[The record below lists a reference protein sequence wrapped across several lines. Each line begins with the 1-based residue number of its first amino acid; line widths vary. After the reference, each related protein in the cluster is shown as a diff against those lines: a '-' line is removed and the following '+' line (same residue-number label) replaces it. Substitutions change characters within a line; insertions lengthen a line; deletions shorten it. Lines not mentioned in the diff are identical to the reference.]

1 MDISGTIAPKSDQ
14 LNADDLLSG
23 PRTVR
28 INRVK
33 AGTSEQ
39 PVELHLD
46 GLDGRP
52 YKPGKSMRRV
62 LIALWG
68 SEAETYVGR
77 RLTLFNDQRIKFGPD
92 VTGGIRISHASD
104 ITKTVTIALTVT
116 RGRRA
121 PFTVEPLPDAPKP
134 ATGERVANAVKA
146 IHATTTTDELAA
158 IQRRIGADIAND
170 SAIVRALDTQTKR
183 LGEVDG

>member
-1 MDISGTIAPKSDQ
+1 VDISNTIAPKSDQ

-28 INRVK
+28 IVRVK
-33 AGTSEQ
+33 AGTAEQ

-68 SEAETYVGR
+68 SDADTYVGR
-77 RLTLFNDQRIKFGPD
+77 SLTLYNDQRVKFGSD
-92 VTGGIRISHASD
+92 VTGGIRISHASNID
-104 ITKTVTIALTVT
+104 RTVTIALTVT

-121 PFTVEPLPDAPKP
+121 PFTVEPLKADPLIELLQSASTLDALKGAWEQVARQGKSNMPELIQVKDARKAELTTEP
-134 ATGERVANAVKA
+134 GATA
-146 IHATTTTDELAA
+146 
-158 IQRRIGADIAND
+158 
-170 SAIVRALDTQTKR
+170 
-183 LGEVDG
+183 

>member
-1 MDISGTIAPKSDQ
+1 MDISGTTIPNSTQ

-28 INRVK
+28 IVRVK
-33 AGTSEQ
+33 AGTAEQ

-68 SEAETYVGR
+68 SDAEAYVGR
-77 RLTLFNDQRIKFGPD
+77 KLTLYNDQRVKFGND

-104 ITKTVTIALTVT
+104 IERDVTIALTVT

-121 PFTVEPLPDAPKP
+121 PFTVQPLKADPLVELLQSATDLDALKR
-134 ATGERVANAVKA
+134 AWEQVSRQGKTGVPELVQLKEARKA
-146 IHATTTTDELAA
+146 EL
-158 IQRRIGADIAND
+158 G
-170 SAIVRALDTQTKR
+170 
-183 LGEVDG
+183 GEVTA